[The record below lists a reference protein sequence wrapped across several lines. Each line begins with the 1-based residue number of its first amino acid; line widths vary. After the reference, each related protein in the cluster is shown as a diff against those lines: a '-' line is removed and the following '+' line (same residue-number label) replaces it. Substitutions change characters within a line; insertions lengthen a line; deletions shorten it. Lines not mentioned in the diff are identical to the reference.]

1 MDSKGMMRTETRGDI
16 LIVRFT
22 APAIGAAGDVQQL
35 AQDLHALIEQA
46 QPVKLIIDFSTVS
59 FFSSQM
65 LGLLVDVWR
74 RLKDCGGRVVISG
87 INPNLTRVF
96 RITNLDKVF
105 EFYPDA
111 DSAVKALARPDEKN
125 G

>member
-1 MDSKGMMRTETRGDI
+1 MDPKGMLQTEIRGEI

-22 APAIGAAGDVQQL
+22 SPAIGVGDQVQRL
-35 AQDLHALIEQA
+35 SKELHTLIEQVK
-46 QPVKLIIDFSTVS
+46 PVKLVVDFVSVS

-65 LGLLVDVWR
+65 LGLLVDIWR
-74 RLKDCGGRVVISG
+74 RLKDCSGTVVICG

-105 EFYPDA
+105 DFYPDA
-111 DSAVKALARPDEKN
+111 DSAVKALARPNQTN

>member
-1 MDSKGMMRTETRGDI
+1 MDSKGIMQTETRGDI
-16 LIVRFT
+16 LIVQFT
-22 APAIGAAGDVQQL
+22 APAIGTAGNVQQL
-35 AQDLHALIEQA
+35 ADDLHTLIEQT
-46 QPVKLIIDFSTVS
+46 QPAKLIIDFARVS

-65 LGLLVDVWR
+65 LGLLVDIWR
-74 RLKDCGGRVVISG
+74 RLKDCGGKLVISG

-111 DSAVKALARPDEKN
+111 DAAVRALAQPDKTS